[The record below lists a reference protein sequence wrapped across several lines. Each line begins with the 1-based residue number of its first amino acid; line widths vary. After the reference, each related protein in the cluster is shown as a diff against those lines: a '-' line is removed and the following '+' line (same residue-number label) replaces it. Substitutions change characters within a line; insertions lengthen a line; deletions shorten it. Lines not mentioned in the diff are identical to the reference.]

1 MPHSKQY
8 ILINIIAV
16 VATDHI
22 LNTIIGAV
30 NKKEN
35 YPVLMEL
42 KLSWI
47 NPFWFMYERHLFKF

>member
-1 MPHSKQY
+1 MF
-8 ILINIIAV
+8 AV

-22 LNTIIGAV
+22 LNTLICAV

-47 NPFWFMYERHLFKF
+47 NPFWFTYERQLFKF